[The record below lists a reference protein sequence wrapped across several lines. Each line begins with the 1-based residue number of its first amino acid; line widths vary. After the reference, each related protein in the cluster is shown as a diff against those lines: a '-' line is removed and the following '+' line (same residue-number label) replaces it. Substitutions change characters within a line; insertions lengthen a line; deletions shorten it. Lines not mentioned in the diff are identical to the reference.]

1 MAYVSYGDLAQA
13 YSTRR
18 DFARLKALTDI
29 HSKELVTGSS
39 ADVAK
44 RLRGNYSQLSEI
56 ETILRTLDSYRT
68 ASTEAA
74 FFASAMQASLE
85 AIQGCTTS
93 ASSNLLISAGSDGQT
108 QIQSMATD
116 AKAKFKS
123 VVSALNTQVGGRS
136 VFAGDKTD
144 MPAVID
150 ANTMLNDLGAA
161 IAGETTADGVT
172 AAIDDWFNLPGGGFE
187 TAGYIGSDTPLA
199 PQRIGEGE
207 QADISITAADPA
219 IRNTLKAFAMAAL
232 ATDGPL
238 DGNTAEQSALLRKA
252 GEGLISAN
260 AQQTQLRADIGESEA
275 YIETISTQNSAEKSA
290 LEMFRS
296 DILSVDPYEA
306 ATKLKAVQTQ
316 LETMYT
322 LTARM
327 SRLSL
332 MDFLR

>member
-56 ETILRTLDSYRT
+56 ETSLRTLDSYRT

-74 FFASAMQASLE
+74 FFASAMQTSLE
-85 AIQGCTTS
+85 AIQGWTTE

-116 AKAKFKS
+116 AKTKFKS

-136 VFAGDKTD
+136 IFAGDKTD

-150 ANTMLNDLGAA
+150 ANTMLIDLGAA

-172 AAIDDWFNLPGGGFE
+172 SAIDDWFNLPGGGFE
-187 TAGYIGSDTPLA
+187 AVGYIGSDTPLA

-252 GEGLISAN
+252 GEGLISVN
-260 AQQTQLRADIGESEA
+260 AQQTQLRANIGASEA
-275 YIETISTQNSAEKSA
+275 YIETISAQNSAEKSA

-306 ATKLKAVQTQ
+306 ATKLEAVQTQ